1 MVGTYQKR
9 NLERKGAGGDEVDYK
24 GSIHVQIRVIVLEGG
39 ACIVQVQ
46 IFIHRLQLLSICCVK
61 TGQLELNFL
70 FSSNQIF
77 LFYFIFF

>member
-9 NLERKGAGGDEVDYK
+9 NLERKGGGDEVDYK
-24 GSIHVQIRVIVLEGG
+24 GSIYVQIRVIVLEGG

-61 TGQLELNFL
+61 TGQLELNF
-70 FSSNQIF
+70 F
-77 LFYFIFF
+77 